1 MEATTKDLR
10 LHTRELL
17 SATDRGEEV
26 IITYR
31 GKRRA
36 KLVAWNEEQQHT
48 EVRERNPAFGLWRAQ
63 DACSSQSVDDYVRA
77 MRKPRELP

>member
-36 KLVAWNEEQQHT
+36 KLVPLRNPT
-48 EVRERNPAFGLWRAQ
+48 EIDDGEMGRNPAFGIWCDRK
-63 DACSSQSVDDYVRA
+63 DDVDLLVRSL
-77 MRKPRELP
+77 REPREFP

>member
-17 SATDRGEEV
+17 SATDRGEEI

-36 KLVAWNEEQQHT
+36 MLVPL
-48 EVRERNPAFGLWRAQ
+48 RESFEIADGPGRRNPAFGIWCDRT
-63 DACSSQSVDDYVRA
+63 DEVDTLVRR
-77 MRKPRELP
+77 MREARSLP